1 MQRYLCL
8 LIVGLSVGLT
18 PVLSQ
23 ERPRRSAPASP
34 MMQIPSEATLER
46 DAVTSRRNEFSKSDA
61 LATKEMNQ
69 QNKRID
75 REMKRGIC
83 TGC

>member
-1 MQRYLCL
+1 
-8 LIVGLSVGLT
+8 
-18 PVLSQ
+18 
-23 ERPRRSAPASP
+23 

-61 LATKEMNQ
+61 LATKEMDQ